1 MMMLCQMLRALRCQ
15 QEGNAMVETAVVL
28 PAFIMVV
35 IGGMYVAILG
45 FTAACMQFAVQA
57 GARCASLG
65 TSACTSD
72 SLIVTY
78 TQSQYRGT
86 QAVTP
91 TFTSVTATC
100 GHRVSGS
107 ITVPLNIGIKK
118 INVPLTSTACFP

>member
-1 MMMLCQMLRALRCQ
+1 MIRLGQMLRALRCQ
-15 QEGNAMVETAVVL
+15 QQGNAMVETAVVL
-28 PAFIMVV
+28 PAFIMVI

-57 GARCASLG
+57 GARCASLA

-86 QAVTP
+86 PAVTP
-91 TFTSVTATC
+91 TFTSATATC

-107 ITVPLNIGIKK
+107 ITVPLNIGIRT